1 MNNIS
6 SPLFQ
11 NLDETEIKQMKA
23 FSRMRKS
30 SYMKGDLIFRTGDIV
45 CEIGIVQ
52 KGSVNIENTDLWGNR
67 SILSNLSEGQ
77 VFAETYAL
85 CHEPMMVDAVA
96 ADFCEILFLNFNM
109 LMEKQNIGQSW
120 YSKILNN
127 MLQVSVQ
134 KNLLLSNRIFCTT
147 AKTIRG
153 RLLTLS
159 LIHISREWACKK
171 NTDGFVNIYDF
182 DTEGLKVLNLLDGN
196 HTVLNWIA
204 LLLQFRTFKLDS
216 EVAID
221 ARDYIIEHYSVDLTG
236 YDIVIGYRADD
247 SYFQYAE
254 SFVSNTLPLR
264 SLNKALRL
272 GKLGEQTVV
281 ISSKGFERLKFT
293 DAYPVDKSVYYP
305 KFLDRDTKARDTY
318 RKEIKKSKSYRD
330 DIFVLDI
337 LREEMADDDPRIQRI
352 LFE

>member
-11 NLDETEIKQMKA
+11 NLDETEIKQIKA

-153 RLLTLS
+153 RLLTYLS
-159 LIHISREWACKK
+159 SVSVKNGSSALSKELGRMRDDGLIEFYK
-171 NTDGFVNIYDF
+171 N
-182 DTEGLKVLNLLDGN
+182 
-196 HTVLNWIA
+196 
-204 LLLQFRTFKLDS
+204 TFKLK
-216 EVAID
+216 V
-221 ARDYIIEHYSVDLTG
+221 SVDDNL
-236 YDIVIGYRADD
+236 
-247 SYFQYAE
+247 
-254 SFVSNTLPLR
+254 
-264 SLNKALRL
+264 
-272 GKLGEQTVV
+272 
-281 ISSKGFERLKFT
+281 
-293 DAYPVDKSVYYP
+293 
-305 KFLDRDTKARDTY
+305 
-318 RKEIKKSKSYRD
+318 
-330 DIFVLDI
+330 
-337 LREEMADDDPRIQRI
+337 
-352 LFE
+352 

>member
-6 SPLFQ
+6 FPLFQ

-134 KNLLLSNRIFCTT
+134 KNLLLSNRIT

-153 RLLTLS
+153 RLLTYLS
-159 LIHISREWACKK
+159 SVSVK
-171 NTDGFVNIYDF
+171 NGSTTFQVPF
-182 DTEGLKVLNLLDGN
+182 DRQQMADYLNLDRSALSKELGRMRDDGLIEFYKN
-196 HTVLNWIA
+196 
-204 LLLQFRTFKLDS
+204 TFKLK
-216 EVAID
+216 V
-221 ARDYIIEHYSVDLTG
+221 SVDDNL
-236 YDIVIGYRADD
+236 
-247 SYFQYAE
+247 
-254 SFVSNTLPLR
+254 
-264 SLNKALRL
+264 
-272 GKLGEQTVV
+272 
-281 ISSKGFERLKFT
+281 
-293 DAYPVDKSVYYP
+293 
-305 KFLDRDTKARDTY
+305 
-318 RKEIKKSKSYRD
+318 
-330 DIFVLDI
+330 
-337 LREEMADDDPRIQRI
+337 
-352 LFE
+352 

>member
-109 LMEKQNIGQSW
+109 LMEKQNITVKTMDIRLILLTGFFFRKNIQSA
-120 YSKILNN
+120 
-127 MLQVSVQ
+127 
-134 KNLLLSNRIFCTT
+134 TT
-147 AKTIRG
+147 ASATITIQIRV
-153 RLLTLS
+153 
-159 LIHISREWACKK
+159 LI
-171 NTDGFVNIYDF
+171 
-182 DTEGLKVLNLLDGN
+182 
-196 HTVLNWIA
+196 
-204 LLLQFRTFKLDS
+204 
-216 EVAID
+216 
-221 ARDYIIEHYSVDLTG
+221 
-236 YDIVIGYRADD
+236 
-247 SYFQYAE
+247 
-254 SFVSNTLPLR
+254 
-264 SLNKALRL
+264 
-272 GKLGEQTVV
+272 
-281 ISSKGFERLKFT
+281 
-293 DAYPVDKSVYYP
+293 SVY
-305 KFLDRDTKARDTY
+305 
-318 RKEIKKSKSYRD
+318 ISYHL
-330 DIFVLDI
+330 V
-337 LREEMADDDPRIQRI
+337 
-352 LFE
+352 